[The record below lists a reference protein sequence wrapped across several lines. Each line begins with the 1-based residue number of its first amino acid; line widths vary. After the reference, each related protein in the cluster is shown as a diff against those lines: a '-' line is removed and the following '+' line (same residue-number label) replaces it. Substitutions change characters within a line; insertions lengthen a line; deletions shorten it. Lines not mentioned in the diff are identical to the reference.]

1 MVWRLFSCDRPTGC
15 QKARARMW
23 FGGLLLNLNI
33 RNHVT
38 DVYLFIYH
46 IKGQPTSYTQALTYI
61 LKRMVLNKMSLRDNG
76 SRFMGYR
83 NNMGLSTQ
91 GETFFFEKGGGDF
104 ILKKI
109 GGEEIFFQKG
119 EKKGEIFQKF
129 TVLGG
134 EHFFSTKKG
143 AKIFT

>member
-1 MVWRLFSCDRPTGC
+1 
-15 QKARARMW
+15 MW

-119 EKKGEIFQKF
+119 EKEGGKF
-129 TVLGG
+129 SKIYCVRGRTL
-134 EHFFSTKKG
+134 FFD
-143 AKIFT
+143 